1 MSKRAGH
8 IQHAASAPSTS
19 TVMKVYRYIKDRIL
33 SLEFAPGMNLAKLDF
48 LDLAV
53 SRTPIREALLRLAH
67 EGPVTLQENRVAWV
81 SEITLS
87 DVRQFFEALDV
98 PQRMVTRLAALR
110 APPSAFPVFRRYADE
125 FDDFRKAGDV
135 SGMYEANLK
144 FHRAIA
150 EACGNVFIASHYVK
164 LLSMG
169 MRVSHLSLT
178 YERDS
183 RGKGTL
189 GLDNISDEHNQML
202 DYIMSHDAE
211 RAEQVAGEHTVHGR
225 ERVLGYLLSTTA
237 PAASSAR

>member
-1 MSKRAGH
+1 MPAYEGFPYDLPFVRDLDLSFKRAVTYLVGENG
-8 IQHAASAPSTS
+8 SGKSTL
-19 TVMKVYRYIKDRIL
+19 I
-33 SLEFAPGMNLAKLDF
+33 E
-48 LDLAV
+48 
-53 SRTPIREALLRLAH
+53 
-67 EGPVTLQENRVAWV
+67 
-81 SEITLS
+81 
-87 DVRQFFEALDV
+87 
-98 PQRMVTRLAALR
+98 
-110 APPSAFPVFRRYADE
+110 
-125 FDDFRKAGDV
+125 
-135 SGMYEANLK
+135 
-144 FHRAIA
+144 AIA